1 MEIITKKDIN
11 FMYCMMTPAFI
22 LGGLIVLPFA
32 IAASPVLVPFF
43 VYRIVKAKKKA
54 KNMSNEEK
62 KEKMEKSN
70 PSENK

>member
-1 MEIITKKDIN
+1 MAIIDKEDI
-11 FMYCMMTPAFI
+11 YCMFCMMSPAYI
-22 LGGLIVLPFA
+22 LGGIIVLPFA

-43 VYRIVKAKKKA
+43 IYKIVKAKKKA